1 MLLKTLNL
9 SETEESGIS
18 CGGVKSTDLRR
29 NAKSEGSSL
38 GLYRRWCAKAWG
50 ANGIRYP
57 GTNALTLRLESTVAR
72 PKLKG
77 IDGGLHKRWS
87 MWFNSIQCT
96 EPYQPLT
103 YERETLSLTG
113 WC

>member
-1 MLLKTLNL
+1 MLSKPLNL

-57 GTNALTLRLESTVAR
+57 GSPCR
-72 PKLKG
+72 
-77 IDGGLHKRWS
+77 KR
-87 MWFNSIQCT
+87 
-96 EPYQPLT
+96 
-103 YERETLSLTG
+103 
-113 WC
+113 